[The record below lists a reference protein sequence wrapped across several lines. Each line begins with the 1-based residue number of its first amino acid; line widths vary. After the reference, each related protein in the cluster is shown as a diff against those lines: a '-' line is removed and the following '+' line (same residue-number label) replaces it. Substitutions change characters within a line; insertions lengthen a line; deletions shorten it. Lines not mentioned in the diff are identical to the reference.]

1 MCFERLV
8 NIQRNPCTRYVVTTY
23 IISTYFV
30 RTPPEEQYLS
40 RQIYRYL
47 VNHVHLYLM
56 CTFSVFPFPPFW
68 DACLHDIYSY
78 VNGICRY
85 EKILIFRQDQKQN
98 PSSRL
103 SYFVLGTFTELIAMI
118 FLIIQ
123 KNSTHYTALQH

>member
-30 RTPPEEQYLS
+30 RTPPEELYLS

-68 DACLHDIYSY
+68 DAYLHDIYSY
-78 VNGICRY
+78 GNGICRY
-85 EKILIFRQDQKQN
+85 ETSLKSLRLRDLLTFGYLWLPLVN
-98 PSSRL
+98 FGYLWLPLVTFPSL
-103 SYFVLGTFTELIAMI
+103 TEP
-118 FLIIQ
+118 F
-123 KNSTHYTALQH
+123 

>member
-30 RTPPEEQYLS
+30 RTPPEELYLS

-68 DACLHDIYSY
+68 EAYLHMIHIYFY
-78 VNGICRY
+78 VNRICRY
-85 EKILIFRQDQKQN
+85 EKIFRQDQKQN
-98 PSSRL
+98 LSS
-103 SYFVLGTFTELIAMI
+103 SILGTFTELISMI
-118 FLIIQ
+118 FIFF
-123 KNSTHYTALQH
+123 